1 MYKNNFVDP
10 AFIPG
15 GGAWQDYSLQNEF
28 HRRSGF
34 YVKSQLQYERISH
47 YPLLFNGRQQN
58 VTAIFEFGFTPGNK
72 KREQQS
78 NNADARTSNPLSRP
92 AFAKQ

>member
-15 GGAWQDYSLQNEF
+15 GGAWQDYSVRNEV

-34 YVKSQLQYERISH
+34 YVKGQLQYEHISH

-58 VTAIFEFGFTPGNK
+58 VTAIVELGFMPSSK
-72 KREQQS
+72 KRE
-78 NNADARTSNPLSRP
+78 P
-92 AFAKQ
+92 